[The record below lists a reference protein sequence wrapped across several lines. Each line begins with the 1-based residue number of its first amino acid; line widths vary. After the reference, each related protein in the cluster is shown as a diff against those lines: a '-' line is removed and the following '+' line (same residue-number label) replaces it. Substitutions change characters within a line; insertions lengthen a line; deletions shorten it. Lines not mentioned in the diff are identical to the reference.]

1 MKTLRT
7 LTAAICLAA
16 FIALM
21 VGCAMQ
27 DYLVPCYIDERVGE
41 YTDANMTSLNPLY
54 TTIGDA
60 KRLGAELDFVGV
72 EKREAL
78 LGAIKKDSRLRA
90 FLADSIVSNLIPAEA
105 LRETLFNPTG
115 VFGALTGLMGLGAG
129 AMFIKR
135 PGDLRKEDVEE
146 V

>member
-7 LTAAICLAA
+7 LTAAVCLAA

-27 DYLVPCYIDERVGE
+27 DSVVPCYIDGRIGE
-41 YTDANMTSLNPLY
+41 YTDANMTSLVPY
-54 TTIGDA
+54 TTIADA
-60 KRLGAELDFVGV
+60 KRLGRELNFVSV

-78 LGAIKKDSRLRA
+78 LQEIKKDDRFRV
-90 FLADSIVSNLIPAEA
+90 FLSDALSGNLIDANA
-105 LRETLFNPTG
+105 LRETLFGANG
-115 VFGALTGLMGLGAG
+115 VVSTTMGMLGLGAG
-129 AMFIKR
+129 WMFLKR
-135 PGDLRKEDVEE
+135 PGDLRKEDVED

>member
-7 LTAAICLAA
+7 LTAAICLIL
-16 FIALM
+16 FVALM
-21 VGCAMQ
+21 VGCAFQ

-41 YTDANMTSLNPLY
+41 YTDANMTSLLPI
-54 TTIGDA
+54 TTIADA
-60 KRLGAELDFVGV
+60 KRLIEELNFVAI
-72 EKREAL
+72 EKREVWL
-78 LGAIKKDSRLRA
+78 QRIEKDHRTHT
-90 FLADSIVSNLIPAEA
+90 FLANSTAFNLINAQEFQ
-105 LRETLFNPTG
+105 ETLFAPTG

-146 V
+146 A

>member
-7 LTAAICLAA
+7 LTTAVCIVV
-16 FIALM
+16 FVALM

-41 YTDANMTSLNPLY
+41 YTDANMTSLLPF
-54 TTIGDA
+54 TTIADA
-60 KRLGAELDFVGV
+60 KRLGEELNFVGV

-78 LGAIKKDSRLRA
+78 LQEVKKDSRLRA
-90 FLADSIVSNLIPAEA
+90 FLADSVANNLIPAEA
-105 LRETLFNPTG
+105 LRETLFSPTG

-129 AMFIKR
+129 AMFIRR
-135 PGDLRKEDVEE
+135 PGDLRPEDVEE
-146 V
+146 A